1 MSEQINE
8 NRAWITLDC
17 ENEEYSIVPGSSTEI
32 KLQVRNQGEETDY
45 IEIGVR
51 GIPRSW
57 TTLSPQVVKLAPEE
71 EAEITLTVQPPPPP
85 ETQAGVYST
94 QVVATSQQNPRR
106 TVQVEVVLRVAVFE
120 TKGRIGVMMETVQ
133 FAVAP
138 GSTVSIPILLLN
150 QGLETDKFRFRV
162 TGIPVNWVSTVSPV
176 TSLEPG
182 ASKGIQLAIHPPQ
195 DPSSKAGRN
204 PFTLRIASEL
214 IPEDY
219 VEVNCILTIAAY
231 TKYRAGLEPHLVEA
245 GAPVEVMVEN
255 QGNIVKSFDL
265 TWQSSESDLVFE
277 AILPVNQED
286 QSQEEIQPE
295 IQKVEP
301 STRTE
306 TEIIPIQGAYVLRV
320 QPGKIES
327 VQFRAKPVN
336 QAILGAETS
345 HEYSVEVNLSDK
357 ASAEPMVVKGLVTSR
372 AIIPTWVLPVTAA
385 LFVLFGCFII
395 FMTSQAWNQNR
406 RATETATYGTSV
418 AIAATQASSA
428 TQTAAA
434 GGGQQDSDGDGL
446 TDSEEDRLG
455 TDPFN
460 PDTDRDEL
468 MDGQEVNEIR
478 TDPLNPDSDADGL
491 TDGDEVL
498 RRRTDPLNP
507 DTDADGLKD
516 GDEVNRGTDP
526 LNPDTDADGLSD
538 GNEVSLGTD
547 PLRPDTDGDGLLDGQ
562 ETPPCPNPLDPD
574 SDRDG
579 IIDGRDLDPCNP
591 NNPSL
596 TATAVAGQPPTA
608 APPTEVPPTEPP
620 PTEVPPTEPP
630 PTAPPSLPSLPG
642 EIAFSSN
649 REGNFE
655 IYVQNGA
662 DRSLV
667 RLTNH
672 PAVDTQP
679 TWSPNGNRIAFTTH
693 RDGNNEIYIMDAN
706 GSNPINISN
715 HPGDDQ
721 FPTWSPDGGRVAFAS
736 NRDGNWEI
744 YSVATDGSDMTNLT
758 NNPANDFHPYWF
770 RSSGIITGEE
780 IILFATNR
788 DGNFEIYRMNP
799 DGTDLVN
806 ISNHPTNDT
815 YPAASRQGR
824 TIAFVSDRDGPRN
837 IFLMGVN
844 GDSPINL
851 SSSGSDDLYPYW
863 SPDDNWIIFASNR
876 GSMDLYIIRPDGTSL
891 TNFSNNPASEEF
903 PAWR

>member
-1 MSEQINE
+1 MSEQNNE
-8 NRAWITLDC
+8 NTAWITLDC
-17 ENEEYSIVPGSSTEI
+17 EHEQYSIVPGSSTEI

-57 TTLSPQVVKLAPEE
+57 TTLSPQVLKLAPAE
-71 EAEITLTVQPPPPP
+71 EAEVTLTVQPPPPP

-94 QVVATSQQNPRR
+94 QVVAISQQNPRKS
-106 TVQVEVVLRVAVFE
+106 VQVEVVLRVAVFE
-120 TKGRIGVMMETVQ
+120 TKGRISVMMETVQ

-138 GSTVSIPILLLN
+138 GSTVTIPILLLN

-162 TGIPVNWVSTVSPV
+162 TGIPVNWVSTASPI
-176 TSLEPG
+176 TTLDPG

-195 DPSSKAGRN
+195 DPGSKAGRN

-231 TKYRAGLEPHLVEA
+231 IKYRAGLEPHLVEA

-265 TWQSSESDLVFE
+265 TWQSLKSDLVFE

-295 IQKVEP
+295 FQKVEP
-301 STRTE
+301 NARTE

-320 QPGKIES
+320 QPGKTES

-336 QAILGAETS
+336 QAVLGSETS
-345 HEYSVEVNLSDK
+345 HEYSVEVSLSDK
-357 ASAEPMVVKGLVTSR
+357 APAEPVVVKGQVTSR
-372 AIIPTWVLPVTAA
+372 AIIPTWVLPVAA
-385 LFVLFGCFII
+385 VLFVLFGCFIV
-395 FMTSQAWNQNR
+395 FMTSQALNQNR

-428 TQTAAA
+428 TQTAVA

-446 TDSEEDRLG
+446 TDSEEERLG
-455 TDPFN
+455 TDPF
-460 PDTDRDEL
+460 
-468 MDGQEVNEIR
+468 
-478 TDPLNPDSDADGL
+478 
-491 TDGDEVL
+491 
-498 RRRTDPLNP
+498 NP

-579 IIDGRDLDPCNP
+579 IIDGRDMDPCNP

-620 PTEVPPTEPP
+620 PTEVAPTEPP
-630 PTAPPSLPSLPG
+630 PTEVAPSLPSLPG
-642 EIAFSSN
+642 QIAFSSN

-662 DRSLV
+662 GGSLV

-679 TWSPNGNRIAFTTH
+679 TWSPNGNRIAFTTN

-721 FPTWSPDGGRVAFAS
+721 YPTWSPDGGRIAFAS

-744 YSVATDGSDMTNLT
+744 YSVATDGSEMTNLT
-758 NNPANDFHPYWF
+758 NNPADDFHPHWF
-770 RSSGIITGEE
+770 RSSGLLTGEE
-780 IILFATNR
+780 IIVFATNR
-788 DGNFEIYRMNP
+788 DGNFEIYRMDP
-799 DGTDLVN
+799 SGTDLVN
-806 ISNHPTNDT
+806 ISNHPWNDVH
-815 YPAASRQGR
+815 PAASRQGR

-844 GDSPINL
+844 GDSPINI
-851 SSSGSDDLYPYW
+851 SNSGSEDLYPYW

-876 GSMDLYIIRPDGTSL
+876 GSADLYIIRPDGSSL

>member
-1 MSEQINE
+1 LSRKAANMSEENNE
-8 NRAWITLDC
+8 NKAWITLDC
-17 ENEEYSIVPGSSTEI
+17 EHEEYSIVPGSSTEI
-32 KLQVRNQGEETDY
+32 KLQVQNQGKETDY

-71 EAEITLTVQPPPPP
+71 QAEVTLTVQPPPPP
-85 ETQAGVYST
+85 ETQAGIYST
-94 QVVATSQQNPRR
+94 KVVAISQQNPRR
-106 TVQVEVVLRVAVFE
+106 TAQVEVVLRVAVFE
-120 TKGRIGVMMETVQ
+120 AKGRIGVMMETVQ

-138 GSTVSIPILLLN
+138 GSTVTIPILLLN

-162 TGIPVNWVSTVSPV
+162 TGIPVNWVSTVSPI

-182 ASKGIQLAIHPPQ
+182 ASKGIQLAIHPPK

-204 PFTLRIASEL
+204 PFILRIASEL

-231 TKYRAGLEPHLVEA
+231 TKYRAGLEPNQVEA
-245 GAPVEVMVEN
+245 GAPVQVMVEN

-265 TWQSSESDLVFE
+265 TWQSSDSDLLFE
-277 AILPVNQED
+277 AILPVDQEE
-286 QSQEEIQPE
+286 QSQEEIQTE
-295 IQKVEP
+295 TQKAEP
-301 STRTE
+301 SARTE
-306 TEIIPIQGAYVLRV
+306 TEIIPIKDAYMLRV

-336 QAILGAETS
+336 KAILGANTS
-345 HEYSVEVNLSDK
+345 HEYSVEVNLADK
-357 ASAEPMVVKGLVTSR
+357 DSAEPMVVKGLVTSR
-372 AIIPTWVLPVTAA
+372 AIIPTWVLTVAA
-385 LFVLFGCFII
+385 TLFVLFGCFII
-395 FMTSQAWNQNR
+395 FMTSQALNR
-406 RATETATYGTSV
+406 NASATETATYGTEV
-418 AIAATQASSA
+418 AIAATQTSSV
-428 TQTAAA
+428 T
-434 GGGQQDSDGDGL
+434 
-446 TDSEEDRLG
+446 E
-455 TDPFN
+455 
-460 PDTDRDEL
+460 
-468 MDGQEVNEIR
+468 
-478 TDPLNPDSDADGL
+478 
-491 TDGDEVL
+491 
-498 RRRTDPLNP
+498 
-507 DTDADGLKD
+507 
-516 GDEVNRGTDP
+516 
-526 LNPDTDADGLSD
+526 
-538 GNEVSLGTD
+538 
-547 PLRPDTDGDGLLDGQ
+547 
-562 ETPPCPNPLDPD
+562 
-574 SDRDG
+574 
-579 IIDGRDLDPCNP
+579 
-591 NNPSL
+591 
-596 TATAVAGQPPTA
+596 TATADAGQPMPTQVSPTEPSPTQV
-608 APPTEVPPTEPP
+608 PPTEPPPTQVPPTEPPPTPVPPTEPPPTQVPPTEPP
-620 PTEVPPTEPP
+620 PTEL
-630 PTAPPSLPSLPG
+630 PSLPSLPG

-662 DRSLV
+662 NHSLV

-679 TWSPNGNRIAFTTH
+679 ALSPNGNRIAFTTN

-721 FPTWSPDGGRVAFAS
+721 FPTWSPDGGRIAFAS

-744 YSVATDGSDMTNLT
+744 YSVATDGSDMSNLT

-770 RSSGIITGEE
+770 RSSGLFAGEE
-780 IILFATNR
+780 MILFATNR

-799 DGTDLVN
+799 DGTDPVN
-806 ISNHPTNDT
+806 ISNHPTNDM
-815 YPAASRQGR
+815 YPSASRQGR

-844 GDSPINL
+844 GDSPINI
-851 SSSGSDDLYPYW
+851 SSSGFDDLYPRW

-876 GSMDLYIIRPDGTSL
+876 GSMDLYIIRPDGSSL